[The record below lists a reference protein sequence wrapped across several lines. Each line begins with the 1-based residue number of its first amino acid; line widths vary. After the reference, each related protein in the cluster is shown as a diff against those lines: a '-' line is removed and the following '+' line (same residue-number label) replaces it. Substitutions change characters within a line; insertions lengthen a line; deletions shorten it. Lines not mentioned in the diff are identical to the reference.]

1 MKQSL
6 KQKQKLS
13 LNITATLSKQIG
25 LLSLSGFEISK
36 RLNDL
41 IDQYYEDSDKTVR
54 YFKEQYLVDKYKHA
68 LKFEIR
74 DHMELSDDETS
85 DLRQNLLNQLEIS
98 PLDSIENLIGEF
110 LIDSVED
117 NGRLDPDLDYQDIKR
132 IVFEDFDFKIT
143 DRK

>member
-54 YFKEQYLVDKYKHA
+54 YFKEQYLVDKYKYA
-68 LKFEIR
+68 LRFEIKA
-74 DHMELSDDETS
+74 HMDQSRSGTYQES
-85 DLRQNLLNQLEIS
+85 
-98 PLDSIENLIGEF
+98 LI
-110 LIDSVED
+110 
-117 NGRLDPDLDYQDIKR
+117 
-132 IVFEDFDFKIT
+132 
-143 DRK
+143 